1 MERKLVELL
10 SVAQAMDLVLGYA
23 GHFGTEQVSLAEAS
37 GRILQQTICA
47 ERAQPPYDRVMMD
60 GIAYRYGTG
69 PVLGCQGI
77 QRAGVPGQ
85 ALPEGNACLEVMTGA
100 VLPPGADTVVPVE
113 RLVRDGRHIRFEDGY
128 APEKG
133 QFIHRKGSD
142 CGAGHELL
150 APGLRLNGPALAVL
164 AGNGHAT
171 VEVSSI
177 PSIGIIAT
185 GDELVEVG
193 ASVRDWEIRRSNE
206 YALTGALAS
215 RGFTRLE
222 RSVVPDDLAET
233 MLALEKQLARHDVLV
248 LSGGVSMG
256 QFDHVPKALMK
267 LGVERVFHKVAQRPG
282 KPLWFG
288 VGPEGQR
295 VFGLPG
301 NPVSATCCAT
311 RYVIPMLLAAQGVER
326 PETYSVELTVD
337 AARVATLTRY
347 LPVRVTHDGSGRAL
361 ATPYPMPTS
370 GDFSFLAATDGFVE
384 LAPGKDA
391 APAGSHAVFHGW

>member
-1 MERKLVELL
+1 MVELL
-10 SVAQAMDLVLGYA
+10 SVTQAMDLVLGYA
-23 GHFGTEQVSLAEAS
+23 GHFGTEYVPLAESS
-37 GRILQQTICA
+37 GRILQQVVRA

-60 GIAYRYGTG
+60 GIAYRHGAG
-69 PVLGCQGI
+69 PVLGCYGV
-77 QRAGVPGQ
+77 QRAGVP
-85 ALPEGNACLEVMTGA
+85 AHVLPEGNVCLDVMTGA
-100 VLPPGADTVVPVE
+100 VLPEGADTVVPVE
-113 RLVRDGRHIRFEDGY
+113 RLVRDGDRVRFEEGY
-128 APEKG
+128 IPEKG

-142 CGAGHELL
+142 CAKEHELL
-150 APGLRLNGPALAVL
+150 KPGLRLNGPALAVL
-164 AGNGHAT
+164 AGNGHAS
-171 VEVSSI
+171 VEVSRI

-206 YALTGALAS
+206 YALTGALIS

-233 MLALEKQLARHDVLV
+233 MLALEKQLARHNVLV

-288 VGPEGQR
+288 VGPDGQR

-311 RYVIPMLLAAQGVER
+311 RYLIPMLLAAQGVER
-326 PETYSVELTVD
+326 PETYTVELATP
-337 AARVATLTRY
+337 ATRVPTLTRY
-347 LPVRVTHDGSGRAL
+347 LPVKVEHDMIGRAM

-384 LAPGKDA
+384 LAAGKEA
-391 APAGSHAVFHGW
+391 APAGTHAVFHGW

>member
-1 MERKLVELL
+1 MAELL
-10 SVAQAMDLVLGYA
+10 SVAQAMGLVLGYA
-23 GHFGTEQVSLAEAS
+23 GHFGTEQVPLAEAS
-37 GRILQQTICA
+37 GRILRQTICA

-60 GIAYRYGTG
+60 GIAYRYGAG

-77 QRAGVPGQ
+77 QRAGVSGQ

-100 VLPPGADTVVPVE
+100 VLPLGADTVVPVE
-113 RLVRDGRHIRFEDGY
+113 RLLRDGKHIRFEDGY

-133 QFIHRKGSD
+133 QFVHRKGSD
-142 CGAGHELL
+142 CSMGHKLL
-150 APGLRLNGPALAVL
+150 GSGLRLNGPALAVL

-171 VEVSSI
+171 VEVSRI
-177 PSIGIIAT
+177 PSIGIVAT

-193 ASVRDWEIRRSNE
+193 GPVRDWEIRRSNE

-215 RGFTRLE
+215 RGFTRIE

-326 PETYSVELTVD
+326 PETYSVELVAD
-337 AARVATLTRY
+337 AARVSTLTRY

-384 LAPGKDA
+384 LAPGEDA
-391 APAGSHAVFHGW
+391 ALAGSHAVFHGW

>member
-1 MERKLVELL
+1 MAELL
-10 SVAQAMDLVLGYA
+10 SVAQAMGLVLGYA
-23 GHFGTEQVSLAEAS
+23 GHFGTEQVPLAEAS
-37 GRILQQTICA
+37 GRILRQTICA

-60 GIAYRYGTG
+60 GIAYRYGAG

-100 VLPPGADTVVPVE
+100 VLPLGADTVVPVE
-113 RLVRDGRHIRFEDGY
+113 RLLRDGKHIRFEDGY

-133 QFIHRKGSD
+133 QFVHRQGSD
-142 CGAGHELL
+142 CSMGHELL
-150 APGLRLNGPALAVL
+150 GSGLRLNGPALAVL

-171 VEVSSI
+171 VEVSRV
-177 PSIGIIAT
+177 PSIGIVAT

-193 ASVRDWEIRRSNE
+193 GPVRDWEIRRSNE
-206 YALTGALAS
+206 YALTGALVS
-215 RGFTRLE
+215 RGFTRIE

-233 MLALEKQLARHDVLV
+233 MLALEKQLSRHDVLV

-311 RYVIPMLLAAQGVER
+311 RYVIPMLLAAQGLKR
-326 PETYSVELTVD
+326 PETYSVELAAD
-337 AARVATLTRY
+337 AARVSTLTRY
-347 LPVRVTHDGSGRAL
+347 LPVRVTRDGSGRAL

-384 LAPGKDA
+384 LAPGEDA
-391 APAGSHAVFHGW
+391 APVGSHAVFHGW

>member
-10 SVAQAMDLVLGYA
+10 SVAQAVDLVLGYA

-113 RLVRDGRHIRFEDGY
+113 RLVRDGKHIRFEDGY

-133 QFIHRKGSD
+133 QFIHRKGAD
-142 CGAGHELL
+142 CVAGHELL

-256 QFDHVPKALMK
+256 QFDHVPTALMK

-384 LAPGKDA
+384 LAPGEGA

>member
-1 MERKLVELL
+1 MVELL

>member
-10 SVAQAMDLVLGYA
+10 SVTQAMDLVLGYA

-113 RLVRDGRHIRFEDGY
+113 RLVRDGKHIRFEDGY
-128 APEKG
+128 APENG
-133 QFIHRKGSD
+133 QFIHRKGAD
-142 CGAGHELL
+142 CVAGHELL

-311 RYVIPMLLAAQGVER
+311 RYVVPMLLAAQGVER

-384 LAPGKDA
+384 LAPGEGA
-391 APAGSHAVFHGW
+391 APAGSHAVFHVW

>member
-1 MERKLVELL
+1 MVELL
-10 SVAQAMDLVLGYA
+10 SVAQAVDLVLGYA

-113 RLVRDGRHIRFEDGY
+113 RLVRDGKHIRFEDGY

-133 QFIHRKGSD
+133 QFIHRKGAD

-326 PETYSVELTVD
+326 PETYCVELAAD
-337 AARVATLTRY
+337 ASRVSTLTRY

-384 LAPGKDA
+384 LAPGEDA

>member
-1 MERKLVELL
+1 MVELL
-10 SVAQAMDLVLGYA
+10 SVAQAVDLVLGYA

-113 RLVRDGRHIRFEDGY
+113 RLVRDGKHIRFEDGY

-133 QFIHRKGSD
+133 QFIHRKGAD
-142 CGAGHELL
+142 CVAGHELL

-256 QFDHVPKALMK
+256 QFDHVPTALMK

-384 LAPGKDA
+384 LAPGEGA